1 MLQFEKRR
9 TASYFTQH
17 PKLIANR
24 LLCELF
30 ITNVIDNILYDTV
43 MFCVFVTS
51 LYFKSL

>member
-9 TASYFTQH
+9 SARYFAQH

-24 LLCELF
+24 QLCELF